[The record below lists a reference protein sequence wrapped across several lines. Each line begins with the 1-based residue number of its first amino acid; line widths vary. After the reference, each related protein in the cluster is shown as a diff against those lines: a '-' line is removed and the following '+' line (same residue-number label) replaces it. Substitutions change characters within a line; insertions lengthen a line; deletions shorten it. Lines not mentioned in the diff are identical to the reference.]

1 MPGRGWGSGALDWRG
16 GTSRG
21 ARRWKG
27 NEMPGGRRAHG
38 QVSVPPTG
46 GKAPAPYSSVS
57 EGGSPTAAG
66 PPSSLQARAPA
77 PRPPCPGLHSLPGSR
92 FSVETTASCPGPGS
106 AGALRRHRTR
116 RASDF
121 LPQPDYRAPLAPLPL
136 APRPEP
142 LHTLHAHC
150 PGSRSHPACPQAHAA
165 YVLTLHTRVHTHPH
179 MHTQHTPP
187 PHSRSCTPAARA
199 RAHTAHTLTWSRL
212 ALLAHAQGHSWST
225 TLTGG

>member
-1 MPGRGWGSGALDWRG
+1 MPGRGWSSGALDWRG

-27 NEMPGGRRAHG
+27 NEMPRGQRAHG
-38 QVSVPPTG
+38 QVSVPRTG

-57 EGGSPTAAG
+57 EGGSPTAPR
-66 PPSSLQARAPA
+66 PPSSLQAKAPA

-121 LPQPDYRAPLAPLPL
+121 LPQPDYRAPLAPLP
-136 APRPEP
+136 EP

-150 PGSRSHPACPQAHAA
+150 PGSPSHPHA
-165 YVLTLHTRVHTHPH
+165 LRHTQRTFSPCTHLCTRCTHTHTCTCSTHPH
-179 MHTQHTPP
+179 PTRAHAHPQHVLVHTQHT
-187 PHSRSCTPAARA
+187 RS
-199 RAHTAHTLTWSRL
+199 LGV
-212 ALLAHAQGHSWST
+212 ALPY
-225 TLTGG
+225 